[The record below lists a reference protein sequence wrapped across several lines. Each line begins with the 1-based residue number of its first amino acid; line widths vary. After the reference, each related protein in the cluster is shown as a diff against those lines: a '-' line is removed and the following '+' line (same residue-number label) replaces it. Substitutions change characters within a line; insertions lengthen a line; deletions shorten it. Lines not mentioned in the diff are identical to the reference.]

1 MIYIYRER
9 EVATRKCNNKER
21 HVGFEM
27 KNPSVTMDTVV
38 YIHICISEELI
49 SVVGGSAAA
58 AVDSFFTFPAIVLC
72 KQSREMQ
79 PRRTV
84 PR

>member
-1 MIYIYRER
+1 MCRIYIER

-49 SVVGGSAAA
+49 SVVGGSAA
-58 AVDSFFTFPAIVLC
+58 VDSFFTFHAIVLC

>member
-1 MIYIYRER
+1 M
-9 EVATRKCNNKER
+9 ATRKCNNKER

-49 SVVGGSAAA
+49 SVVGGSAA
-58 AVDSFFTFPAIVLC
+58 VDRFFTVPAIVLC